1 MWCGGGAVAP
11 CSVARSTGAPSSQ
24 WKSSQFNE
32 NANVDFTPAP
42 SPLHRRGLRTGSL
55 SPRPEDARNSQLT
68 QAHLRPAGGLLESGT
83 PPPRPP
89 KLPNF
94 PGALHPSL
102 AQRLPKV
109 GWTRAEAGAGL

>member
-1 MWCGGGAVAP
+1 MVWCRGGAVAP

-32 NANVDFTPAP
+32 NANVDFTPVP

-68 QAHLRPAGGLLESGT
+68 QAHLRPAGGSWKLAPPT
-83 PPPRPP
+83 PAPQAP
-89 KLPNF
+89 
-94 PGALHPSL
+94 
-102 AQRLPKV
+102 
-109 GWTRAEAGAGL
+109 